1 MLYQNKVKWCPA
13 PNCTYAIEVFVK
25 DSEVLCKCGNYFCFK
40 CTKEGHKPV
49 ICELVTKWEI
59 QGQESNGNLMELDNY
74 RNCPHCGI
82 LIERTEG
89 CNRMHCAG
97 TGACGK
103 FFCWRCLEDHGYDFM
118 DF

>member
-1 MLYQNKVKWCPA
+1 
-13 PNCTYAIEVFVK
+13 
-25 DSEVLCKCGNYFCFK
+25 
-40 CTKEGHKPV
+40 
-49 ICELVTKWEI
+49 
-59 QGQESNGNLMELDNY
+59 MELENY

-89 CNRMHCAG
+89 CNRMHCVG

-103 FFCWRCLEDHGYDFM
+103 FFCWRCMGDHGYDFM